1 MKTPHFTW
9 VKTHLHFNLSN
20 WHVKLYLRL
29 QWDFKNI
36 FSDCQSARFE
46 FKKTKHWLSN
56 FTYLHVSS
64 SLVHPYNCRQANWEI
79 RIISWSTHD
88 GKFPIV
94 RRGPPFNECFVP
106 IAFFALS
113 QEHAFSRHGTMVSFS
128 CQGTLI
134 PVSSRHVSL
143 LFNTHNCRGFCLS
156 DRNLAL
162 WKMCASCA

>member
-1 MKTPHFTW
+1 MLSCIYGSSGISKTYFQIVNPL
-9 VKTHLHFNLSN
+9 VSNL
-20 WHVKLYLRL
+20 
-29 QWDFKNI
+29 
-36 FSDCQSARFE
+36 
-46 FKKTKHWLSN
+46 KKTKHWLSN

-88 GKFPIV
+88 GKLSIV
-94 RRGPPFNECFVP
+94 RSGPTFNECFVP

-113 QEHAFSRHGTMVSFS
+113 REHAFSRLGTMVSFS